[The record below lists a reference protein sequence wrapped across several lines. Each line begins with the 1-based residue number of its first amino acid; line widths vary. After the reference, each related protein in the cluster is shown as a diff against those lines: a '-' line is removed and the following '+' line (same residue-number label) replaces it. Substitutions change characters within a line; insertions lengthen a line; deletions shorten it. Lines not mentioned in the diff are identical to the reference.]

1 MANYTGSNDITV
13 IDGLFKKVY
22 SERLENII
30 PDGKKVV
37 NMIKFLPKN
46 KATGQDYNQAII
58 LGLEHG
64 VTYAA
69 SNEGAFALNDAV
81 AGSVKQATIAG
92 YQMLLRS
99 ALSYE
104 SVFRTAGDAQAFEQT
119 TKYIV
124 SNMMDSIYKKL
135 EVSLLYGQSGIGVVD
150 ATPAP
155 TTTTFK
161 ITDAEFAP
169 GIWAGSRGMKI
180 DIYSA
185 LNVLVT
191 ANAVVQKVDLDSKV
205 VTLQAAITAPV
216 AGQKIFAAG
225 SFGKEMKGMHSIMT
239 NTGLMFGIDAA
250 QYELWEGT
258 QYALPSPDVLS
269 FAVIQQAI
277 TKGVEKGLEKDVTV
291 LCNPGHWDDLLT
303 EQAALR
309 MYDSSYKT
317 EVAENGSRSIK
328 FHSQNGMVEIVPSIY
343 VKEGHA
349 FIVCKEDWARIG
361 STDVTFKRPGQE
373 DKYFRELEGFAG
385 VELRAYC
392 DQALLCI
399 KPGRQILVTNLV
411 VS

>member
-1 MANYTGSNDITV
+1 MADFPGSNNSQLDLN
-13 IDGLFKKVY
+13 GLFKKVY
-22 SERLENII
+22 ADKTENII
-30 PDGKKVV
+30 PDGKKVM
-37 NMIKFLPKN
+37 NLIKFLPKN
-46 KATGQDYNQAII
+46 KAPGQDYNQSII

-64 VTYAA
+64 ITYAA
-69 SNEGAFALNDAV
+69 SDEGAFALNEAV
-81 AGSVKQATIAG
+81 AGSVKQASIKG
-92 YQMLLRS
+92 FQLLLRS

-104 SVFRTAGDAQAFEQT
+104 SVFRSATTEAAFEQA

-124 SNMMDSIYKKL
+124 MNMMDSIHKKL
-135 EVSLLYGQSGIGVVD
+135 EVCLLYGQSGLGVID
-150 ATPAP
+150 AAPAP
-155 TTTTFK
+155 TATTFK

-169 GIWAGSRGMKI
+169 GIWAGSRGMKL
-180 DIYSA
+180 DIY
-185 LNVLVT
+185 NGVTLVT
-191 ANAVVQKVDLDSKV
+191 ANAVVQKVDLDAKI
-205 VTLQAAITAPV
+205 VTLQAAIAIPV
-216 AGQKIFAAG
+216 AGYTVYAAG
-225 SFGKEMKGMHSIMT
+225 SFGKEMKGMHSIMR

-258 QYALPSPDVLS
+258 QYNLPTTDILS

-317 EVAENGSRSIK
+317 EVAESGARSIK

-349 FIVCKEDWARIG
+349 FIVCAEDWARVG
-361 STDVTFKRPGQE
+361 STEVTFKRPGQE

-385 VELRAYC
+385 VELRAYT

-399 KPGRQILVTNLV
+399 KPGRQILITNLK

>member
-1 MANYTGSNDITV
+1 MANSPGSNDIV
-13 IDGLFKKVY
+13 AIDGLFKKVY
-22 SERLENII
+22 GDKTENII

-37 NMIKFLPKN
+37 NLIKFLPKS
-46 KATGQDYNQAII
+46 KQTGRDYNQAII

-69 SNEGAFALNDAV
+69 SDEGAFALNEAV

-92 YQMLLRS
+92 YQLLLRS

-104 SVFRTAGDAQAFEQT
+104 SIYRSAGSEQAFEQA
-119 TKYIV
+119 TKYV
-124 SNMMDSIYKKL
+124 VANMMDSIFKKL
-135 EVSLLYGQSGIGVVD
+135 EVSLIYGQAGIGTVD
-150 ATPAP
+150 ASPAP

-161 ITDAEFAP
+161 LTNADFAP
-169 GIWAGSRGMKI
+169 GIWAGSRGMKV
-180 DIYSA
+180 DIYNGA
-185 LNVLVT
+185 TLVT
-191 ANAVVQKVDLDSKV
+191 ANAVIQKVDLDSKL

-216 AGQKIFAAG
+216 AGYRVYAAG
-225 SFGKEMKGMHSIMT
+225 SYGKEMKGMYSIMT

-303 EQAALR
+303 EQAALK

-317 EVAENGSRSIK
+317 EVSENGSRTIK

-373 DKYFRELEGFAG
+373 DKYLRELENYAG
-385 VELRAYC
+385 VELRAYT